1 MLFPSKLNNWEIIL
15 KAGNFQLPAADVEE
29 KHGVFWQV
37 IDGEVLLYLMYQGFQ
52 QRHCDLQLK

>member
-29 KHGVFWQV
+29 KHGVFW
-37 IDGEVLLYLMYQGFQ
+37 
-52 QRHCDLQLK
+52 